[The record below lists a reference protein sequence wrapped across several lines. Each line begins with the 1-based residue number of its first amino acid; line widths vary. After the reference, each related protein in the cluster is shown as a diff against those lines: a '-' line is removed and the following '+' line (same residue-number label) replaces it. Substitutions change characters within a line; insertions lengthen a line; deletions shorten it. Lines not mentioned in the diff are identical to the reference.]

1 MIQNIFK
8 KEEWFGNIKNDFL
21 AGIVIAMALIPQSIA
36 FSIIAGV
43 DPKVALYASF
53 SIAVIISL
61 VGGRVSMISA
71 ATGAMALVIVNLVKE
86 YGLQYLLAATILT
99 GILQIILGYFKVGS
113 LMSFVSHSVV
123 IGFVNAL
130 AILIFMAQL
139 PELIN
144 VSWYVYILIIFGLL
158 IIYLF
163 PFIPKIGKVIPSP
176 LISIIILTL
185 LVYVFKLDN
194 IRTVAD
200 IGNLL
205 ESLPTFFIPSIP
217 FNFQTLQ
224 IIFPY
229 SFSLAIVGLL
239 EALITTAVLDDIT
252 DTITNKNKEC
262 IGQGIANLITGFM
275 GGMAGCAMI
284 GLSVINVKSGSRSR
298 LSTFFA
304 GFLLLI
310 FVVFF
315 NNLISII
322 PMPALV
328 SIMIMVSISTFDW
341 KSFVKLKT
349 YPISSNLVI
358 FTTMSIILYT
368 HNLAYGV
375 LAGVLLASIFF
386 INKISH
392 FLYCDKY
399 YEDNNK
405 IKVYKF
411 VGQIFFNSAD
421 KFINSFDF
429 MENGLIK
436 IIIDINR
443 AHFWDTTAVYA
454 LDKVVFKL
462 RKSGLEVKIIGQNEA
477 SATIIDRFGL
487 HDKPEE
493 IEKIMGGH

>member
-1 MIQNIFK
+1 
-8 KEEWFGNIKNDFL
+8 
-21 AGIVIAMALIPQSIA
+21 
-36 FSIIAGV
+36 
-43 DPKVALYASF
+43 
-53 SIAVIISL
+53 
-61 VGGRVSMISA
+61 
-71 ATGAMALVIVNLVKE
+71 
-86 YGLQYLLAATILT
+86 
-99 GILQIILGYFKVGS
+99 
-113 LMSFVSHSVV
+113 
-123 IGFVNAL
+123 
-130 AILIFMAQL
+130 
-139 PELIN
+139 
-144 VSWYVYILIIFGLL
+144 
-158 IIYLF
+158 
-163 PFIPKIGKVIPSP
+163 
-176 LISIIILTL
+176 
-185 LVYVFKLDN
+185 
-194 IRTVAD
+194 
-200 IGNLL
+200 
-205 ESLPTFFIPSIP
+205 
-217 FNFQTLQ
+217 
-224 IIFPY
+224 
-229 SFSLAIVGLL
+229 
-239 EALITTAVLDDIT
+239 
-252 DTITNKNKEC
+252 
-262 IGQGIANLITGFM
+262 
-275 GGMAGCAMI
+275 
-284 GLSVINVKSGSRSR
+284 
-298 LSTFFA
+298 
-304 GFLLLI
+304 
-310 FVVFF
+310 
-315 NNLISII
+315 
-322 PMPALV
+322 MPALV

-375 LAGVLLASIFF
+375 LGGVLLASIFF

-429 MENGLIK
+429 KENGLIK

-477 SATIIDRFGL
+477 SSTIIDRFGL